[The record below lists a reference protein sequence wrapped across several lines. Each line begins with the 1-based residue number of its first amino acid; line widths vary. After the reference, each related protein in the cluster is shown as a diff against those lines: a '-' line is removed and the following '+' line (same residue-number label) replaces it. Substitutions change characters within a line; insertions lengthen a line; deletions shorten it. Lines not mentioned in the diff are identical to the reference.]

1 MVDVTGGFLAV
12 ELPGQAKKAAHH
24 IFLHLFLASESL
36 PTQYSMLRP

>member
-1 MVDVTGGFLAV
+1 MVDVTGVFLAV

-24 IFLHLFLASESL
+24 IFLHFFLASESL